1 VSNDWSFVWTP
12 EFLVGSLVAGLL
24 LNVLGTYVVRAFD
37 RVANRLPAYFRRVR
51 QEEQTR
57 IQKLSTAA
65 SSDNSLYAALAAEAA
80 RLRLHQLLRLFIAFV
95 CFSLLL
101 FLATIMSITPV
112 TQITVTVRVQ
122 VVGLIIFL
130 VSIMVFTYGSAL
142 ESGRRARRLD
152 IALGAVQRERGLP
165 IMN

>member
-37 RVANRLPAYFRRVR
+37 RVTNRLPVYFRRVR

-65 SSDNSLYAALAAEAA
+65 SSDNALYAALAAEAA
-80 RLRLHQLLRLFIAFV
+80 RLRSHQLLRFFIAFV
-95 CFSLLL
+95 CFSVLLVL
-101 FLATIMSITPV
+101 FISLTSATQMTEA
-112 TQITVTVRVQ
+112 TRVQ
-122 VVGLIIFL
+122 VILLVVFL
-130 VSIMVFTYGSAL
+130 VSLGFFSYGLGL
-142 ESGRRARRLD
+142 ESGRLARRLD
-152 IALGAVQRERGLP
+152 IALRAVQRERGLP